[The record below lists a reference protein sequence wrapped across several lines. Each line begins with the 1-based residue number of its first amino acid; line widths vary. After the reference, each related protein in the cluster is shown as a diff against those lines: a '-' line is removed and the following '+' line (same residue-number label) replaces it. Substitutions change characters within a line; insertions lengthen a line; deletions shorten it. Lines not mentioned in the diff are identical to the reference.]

1 MVYRYISPDMKR
13 RALELLQEGW
23 EVKEAVEALDVS
35 TNLNEEYRPMVWQ
48 L

>member
-23 EVKEAVEALDVS
+23 EVKEAVEVLDVS
-35 TNLNEEYRPMVWQ
+35 KSIGR
-48 L
+48 